1 MDLVQHFIVGKELG
15 LSPLASWRR
24 AQTCPGMVKERAS
37 TSGRNSL
44 DQILVPDNEE
54 TRAHFSAPRTSG
66 RKPGRTQLDSAR
78 AVVARLSEKQREAL
92 LEEMKGG
99 GDGTA

>member
-1 MDLVQHFIVGKELG
+1 MNLVQHFVIGKELG

-78 AVVARLSEKQREAL
+78 AVVARLSEKQRAEL
-92 LEEMKGG
+92 LEELKGG
-99 GDGTA
+99 DDGDT

>member
-1 MDLVQHFIVGKELG
+1 MNLVQHFVIGKELG

-37 TSGRNSL
+37 TSGRNKL

-54 TRAHFSAPRTSG
+54 TRAHFAAPRTSG

-78 AVVARLSEKQREAL
+78 AVVARLSPKQREAL
-92 LEEMKGG
+92 IEDMKGG

>member
-24 AQTCPGMVKERAS
+24 AQTCPGMVKERAA
-37 TSGRNSL
+37 TSGRNRL
-44 DQILVPDNEE
+44 DQILVPDTPE
-54 TRAHFSAPRTSG
+54 TRAHFAAPRTSG

-78 AVVARLSEKQREAL
+78 AVVARVSPLQR
-92 LEEMKGG
+92 
-99 GDGTA
+99 